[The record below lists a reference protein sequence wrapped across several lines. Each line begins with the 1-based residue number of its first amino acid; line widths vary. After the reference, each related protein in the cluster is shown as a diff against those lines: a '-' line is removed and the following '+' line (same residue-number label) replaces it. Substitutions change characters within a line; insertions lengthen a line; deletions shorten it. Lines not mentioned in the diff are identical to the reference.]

1 MGAASVTVAAAFIAA
16 MGPPSEGSV
25 YTSIAPTYRLIGE
38 PQQSFFPAWAY
49 TAYDPFTPTSV
60 ISSIIIVMRT

>member
-1 MGAASVTVAAAFIAA
+1 